1 MEKNFLREK
10 DQRPLEGWLVMT
22 YRVRRERV
30 PAVHFTL
37 RNPSVVAHV
46 LKTSTGEMEAGTSSA
61 PDPIPKTKL
70 DKQPDS
76 TGKQILPGSL
86 RAYSRVLRLMGAA
99 PHNLAQSSPFW
110 LLTCLFRF
118 QS

>member
-1 MEKNFLREK
+1 
-10 DQRPLEGWLVMT
+10 MT
-22 YRVRRERV
+22 CRVRRERV

-37 RNPSVVAHV
+37 RNPSVVVHV

-70 DKQPDS
+70 DKQPDN